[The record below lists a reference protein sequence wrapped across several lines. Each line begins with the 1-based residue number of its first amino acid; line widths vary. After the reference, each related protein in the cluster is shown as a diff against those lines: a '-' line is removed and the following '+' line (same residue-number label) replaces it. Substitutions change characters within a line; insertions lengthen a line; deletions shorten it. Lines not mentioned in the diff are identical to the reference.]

1 MTSAPAIGFEYRPS
15 RWLGR
20 LLWFLCALATLAV
33 WISAAPWPAKL
44 AMSFAIGV
52 ALWRTL
58 ARWFDAPL
66 QAAGWGRDGGWS
78 LRLRGE
84 QDCAATLA
92 SFRVIGE
99 QAVWLRMSLADGG
112 HANLLLAPDNSDP
125 DIRRRLRMRL
135 AQVEASGTYATGR
148 GPTV

>member
-20 LLWFLCALATLAV
+20 LLFLVSVLATLAV
-33 WISAAPWPAKL
+33 WISAAPWLAKL
-44 AMSFAIGV
+44 AISVAIGV
-52 ALWRTL
+52 ALWRAL
-58 ARWFDAPL
+58 LRWTGVPV
-66 QAAGWGRDGGWS
+66 QAAGWGRDGRWS
-78 LRLRGE
+78 LRLRGD
-84 QDCAATLA
+84 QDCTATLA
-92 SFRVIGE
+92 SYRVIGT
-99 QAVWLRMSLADGG
+99 QAVWLRLSQADRG
-112 HANLLLAPDNSDP
+112 HATLLLAPDNSDA

>member
-20 LLWFLCALATLAV
+20 LLWFLSTLAALAV
-33 WISAAPWPAKL
+33 WMSAAPWPVAL
-44 AMSFAIGV
+44 AIALAIGL

-58 ARWFDAPL
+58 LRWSGL
-66 QAAGWGRDGGWS
+66 SVQAAGWGRDGSWS
-78 LRLRGE
+78 LRLRGD
-84 QDCAATLA
+84 QDSAATL
-92 SFRVIGE
+92 SSYRVIGE
-99 QAVWLRMSLADGG
+99 QAVWLRLSLAGRG
-112 HANLLLAPDNSDP
+112 HVALLLAPDNSDA

-135 AQVEASGTYATGR
+135 AQVEASGTYAAGR

>member
-20 LLWFLCALATLAV
+20 LLFLVSALSTLAL
-33 WISAAPWPAKL
+33 WSSAAPWPAKL
-44 AMSFAIGV
+44 VITVAIGL

-58 ARWFDAPL
+58 VRWSGAPVR
-66 QAAGWGRDGGWS
+66 AAGWGRDGSWS
-78 LRLRGE
+78 LRMRDG
-84 QDCAATLA
+84 QDTAATLA

-99 QAVWLRMSLADGG
+99 QAVWLRLSLGG
-112 HANLLLAPDNSDP
+112 RSHTTLLLAPDNSDA

-135 AQVEASGTYATGR
+135 AQMEASGTYATGR